1 MEEAVMKHP
10 LLIVVLATVVGSL
23 GSNAFASDDNES
35 RARARLDGY
44 QENPSISTTGRGR
57 LDLRIDEDAEIIRYE
72 LSYSRLEGTATAS
85 HIHFARERVNGP
97 VSVFLCGGGGKPLCP
112 TEGTVNG
119 VITAADVAT
128 GAGAVANGLD
138 TFAELLRAI
147 AAHATYVNVHSTRW
161 PGGEIR
167 GQIRGDNRDDD

>member
-1 MEEAVMKHP
+1 MRHS
-10 LLIVVLATVVGSL
+10 LLIIVLATVVGGL
-23 GSNAFASDDNES
+23 GSNAWASDDNES

-57 LDLRIDEDAEIIRYE
+57 LELRIDEDAEIIRYE
-72 LSYSRLEGTATAS
+72 LSYSGLEAPATAS
-85 HIHFARERVNGP
+85 HIHFAREHVNGP

-112 TEGTVNG
+112 TAGTVTG

-128 GAGAVANGLD
+128 GPAAANGLD
-138 TFAELLRAI
+138 TFAELLRGI